1 MAKVKFD
8 FKDFLLRKGEVLVMG
23 AAGFFLAVM
32 LIWGVSKWGSANPT
46 KEVAELNTKV
56 NQVKSNIENGTP
68 DPADLERVKAPDS
81 IIRPYQFKPAPVSAF
96 AQAKWPMRDPVA
108 QPSTKRD
115 NPTVLTIGAY
125 QVDLTRSAMLGYDI
139 YEGKDSPMIAV
150 LTTKTK
156 SEYDD
161 SKLKQATAALAAARA
176 KNKEARE
183 KILARAKN
191 QQGLVGNP
199 MSPFPGGPMGGGF
212 PGPGGAMGMMG
223 GMGGKGGM
231 SGPGMG
237 FGSMGMMGPG
247 GQFEQNAQRSEP
259 AIKYVPLTEI
269 DTAVKNNQPP
279 ALTVIP
285 LRLVTVHAVVP
296 YKRQLEEIKR
306 ALRLPKPS
314 ATAKK
319 EEVEASD
326 AEAKQWGPW
335 YDGFEVQR
343 RVTKL
348 LPDGTVQVIQE
359 FPEIKDPK
367 DTSGNYLFEEK
378 YIDVIDSRKI
388 ADHIDEG
395 YIPYF
400 LKPDLMLAMPL
411 PQLAPDLKVKY
422 PEIKLEDILNNIEKL
437 KKANQKEVPQSE
449 MLQQIL
455 KSRPTRAIYKGK
467 TADEAG
473 ALGIGNPER
482 LGPLAGNLKLSGG
495 GMPPMSPIP
504 APGAGKPGAVGTPKL
519 PEEYGSLSTVTVA
532 AEVDNFLLRFVDCD
546 VLPGYTYEYR
556 IRLRMVNPNYGQTDL
571 VANPEFARDS
581 YKILYSKWLQL
592 ETPITV
598 PAESFLYAQDVRA
611 YADEVN
617 KEYPP
622 SGEGASAETK
632 AINKLLQVKDEQAV
646 VQVATWMEQVKAGDS
661 TKREPVGGWVV
672 AEMPVGRGEFV
683 GRKQIVRLPLWSS
696 ETQQYVLRE
705 LSEKVVKGKHQPKGW
720 MVDFST
726 QSVLVDFE
734 GGKVK
739 SKSSVHFDDKGNLVP
754 GTRAVEEDAA
764 TELLIVQ
771 PDGKLAFRSSKIDEA
786 DPARKEIV
794 TRWKEWVKEVE
805 QHKSADGTGG
815 DTNQFD
821 PKKP

>member
-23 AAGFFLAVM
+23 AAGFFLLVM

-46 KEVAELNTKV
+46 KDVADLNSKV
-56 NQVKSNIENGTP
+56 NQVKSNIASGTP

-81 IIRPYQFKPAPVSAF
+81 IVRPYQFKPAPVSAF
-96 AQAKWPMRDPVA
+96 AQARWPLRDPVA

-125 QVDLTRSAMLGYDI
+125 QVDLTRSAMLGWDI
-139 YEGKDSPMIAV
+139 YEDRDGPKIAV
-150 LTTKTK
+150 LTTKTESK
-156 SEYDD
+156 YDD
-161 SKLKQATAALAAARA
+161 SKLKQAATALAASMA
-176 KNKEARE
+176 KNKQARE
-183 KILARAKN
+183 AILARAKN
-191 QQGLVGNP
+191 QSNLVGNP
-199 MSPFPGGPMGGGF
+199 MSPFPGGPMGP
-212 PGPGGAMGMMG
+212 PGMG
-223 GMGGKGGM
+223 GPGKGGM
-231 SGPGMG
+231 NGPGFGMG
-237 FGSMGMMGPG
+237 AMGPG
-247 GQFEQNAQRSEP
+247 GQFEQNAQRTEP
-259 AIKYVPLTEI
+259 ALKYIPLAEI

-279 ALTVIP
+279 APTVIP

-296 YKRQLEEIKR
+296 YKRQLEELKR
-306 ALRLPKPS
+306 ALRLPKPP

-326 AEAKQWGPW
+326 AEAKRWGPW

-343 RVTKL
+343 RVSKI

-359 FPEIKDPK
+359 FPDIKDPN
-367 DTSGNYLFEEK
+367 DTSGNYPFEEV
-378 YIDVIDSRKI
+378 YIDKIDSRKI

-422 PEIKLEDILNNIEKL
+422 PEIRLDDIVKNIEKL
-437 KKANQKEVPQSE
+437 KKANQKEIPQSE
-449 MLQQIL
+449 MLKQIL
-455 KSRPTRAIYKGK
+455 KSRPPRDIYKGK
-467 TADEAG
+467 TADDAG
-473 ALGIGNPER
+473 VFGVGNPER
-482 LGPLAGNLKLSGG
+482 FGPLAGNLKLPG
-495 GMPPMSPIP
+495 GMQPMSPIP
-504 APGAGKPGAVGTPKL
+504 TPGVGKPGVGKPGAIGTPKL

-532 AEVDNFLLRFVDCD
+532 DEVDNFLLRFVDCD
-546 VLPGYTYEYR
+546 VQPGYTYEYR
-556 IRLRMVNPNYGQTDL
+556 IRLRMVNPNYGQADL
-571 VANPEFARDS
+571 VANPEFAKES
-581 YKILYSKWLQL
+581 YKILRSKWLQL
-592 ETPITV
+592 EMPITV
-598 PAESFLYAQDVRA
+598 PSESFLYAQDVRA

-632 AINKLLQVKDEQAV
+632 AINKLLQVKDDQAV
-646 VQVATWMEQVKAGDS
+646 VQVATWMEQVRAGDS

-705 LSEKVVKGKHQPKGW
+705 VPEKVVKGKHQPKGW
-720 MVDFST
+720 LVDFST

-739 SKSSVHFDDKGNLVP
+739 SKSNVRFDDKGNLVT
-754 GTRAVEEDAA
+754 GTRTVEEDAA
-764 TELLIVQ
+764 TELLIVR
-771 PDGKLAFRSSKIDEA
+771 PDGKLAFRSSKLDEA

-794 TRWKEWVKEVE
+794 TRWNDWVKEVE
-805 QHKSADGTGG
+805 KHKSADGMGG
-815 DTNQFD
+815 EPNQFD